1 MAGEIWDGESK
12 EEMRNKCSDRSM
24 EWTFPDRPTD
34 LQTEQTEMS
43 VHREYILPMINGK
56 QIDKIINDD
65 EEKDDIDRRTCQKDH
80 AVRQCS

>member
-1 MAGEIWDGESK
+1 MGWGKHRSNEK
-12 EEMRNKCSDRSM
+12 KCSDRSM
-24 EWTFPDRPTD
+24 EWNFPDRPSH

-65 EEKDDIDRRTCQKDH
+65 EE
-80 AVRQCS
+80 

>member
-1 MAGEIWDGESK
+1 
-12 EEMRNKCSDRSM
+12 M
-24 EWTFPDRPTD
+24 EWTFPDRPSD

-65 EEKDDIDRRTCQKDH
+65 EE
-80 AVRQCS
+80 